1 MPHITGQVART
12 VNPILS
18 FEQSAKRKISTHST
32 GSIRPSQLW
41 VVAVEVPEEVIV
53 LLPVFVKVDD
63 AELLPVDVAVAEAEL
78 DTVDDPVFEP
88 VELTVLDRDELAVPI
103 LVEHPAMC
111 GRDGRVAHRPPLER
125 GSGRGTAPCE
135 AAGHR
140 RRCDDSDAAAA
151 IRGRSTTYGLVE
163 QRRQRTAHAS
173 PHFPAIPGSFPH
185 ARG

>member
-1 MPHITGQVART
+1 MM
-12 VNPILS
+12 
-18 FEQSAKRKISTHST
+18 THPPRDNSHT
-32 GSIRPSQLW
+32 RRRPSRSRLRSHSR
-41 VVAVEVPEEVIV
+41 AYGVIPSSHTITHLRHQP
-53 LLPVFVKVDD
+53 LLDHGY
-63 AELLPVDVAVAEAEL
+63 EGG
-78 DTVDDPVFEP
+78 
-88 VELTVLDRDELAVPI
+88 AVPI

-163 QRRQRTAHAS
+163 QRRQRTAHTS
-173 PHFPAIPGSFPH
+173 PRFPAIPGSFPH